1 MYWKHGVPGAILS
14 DRNHGVTMQNLG
26 LYRYLQPS
34 MFSGLLDDPVML
46 INVRPTGRGLLLDC
60 GQLHH
65 LAKRVLR
72 SIDAVFVSHAHMD
85 HLMGFDYL
93 MRHVHVAPRSIAVYG
108 PSGIAERISHKLA
121 GYEWNLTEETWCT
134 FVVHEVHPRH
144 VEQFEFAGSRGFTSR
159 HRKSIP
165 RNDRVIYQT
174 RHLKVEAE
182 ICDHKIPVL
191 VFRIT
196 ETRAFLLDRQRLLEE
211 NLLPGPWL
219 KELEK
224 RFYDGSWDTGPVQIW
239 KATKG
244 GYAIET
250 VDNAESLYR
259 KICRDVPPD
268 SIGYISDVGMTPENL
283 DRLCDLM
290 SGVTLLVSE
299 CTFLA
304 ADEEKARISSHLCTT
319 DLNRISR
326 RIKPSLLLPM
336 HLSKSYIGDTHHLYE
351 ELDQLRGTRVLQLP
365 DYLTPRP
372 LLPGE
377 LPSLI
382 PV

>member
-1 MYWKHGVPGAILS
+1 MYWKHGVPAGILS
-14 DRNHGVTMQNLG
+14 DRNHGDAMQNLG
-26 LYRYLQPS
+26 QFRYLQPS
-34 MFSGLLDDPVML
+34 MFSGLLDDPVMFV
-46 INVRPTGRGLLLDC
+46 NVRPTGRALLLDC

-85 HLMGFDYL
+85 HLMGFDHL
-93 MRHVHVAPRSIAVYG
+93 LRHVHVAPRTIAVYG

-121 GYEWNLTEETWCT
+121 GYEWNLTEETWCI
-134 FVVHEVHPRH
+134 FVVYEVHPRQI
-144 VEQFEFAGSRGFTSR
+144 EQYEFAGCRGFTSR
-159 HRKSIP
+159 HRKTIP
-165 RNDRVIYQT
+165 RDDRVIYQT

-191 VFRIT
+191 IFRIT

-219 KELEK
+219 KDLEK
-224 RFYDGSWDTGPVQIW
+224 RFYAGNWNTGPVEVW
-239 KATKG
+239 KVTNG
-244 GYAIET
+244 GYTIET
-250 VDNAESLYR
+250 VDNAEALYR
-259 KICRDVPPD
+259 KICRDVSPD

-283 DRLCDLM
+283 GRVCDLM

-304 ADEEKARISSHLCTT
+304 EDEEKARISSHLCTT

-326 RIKPSLLLPM
+326 LISPSLLLPM
-336 HLSKSYIGDTHHLYE
+336 HLSKAYIGNTQRLYE

-372 LLPGE
+372 LLPCE

-382 PV
+382 PR